1 MANTNSVLYQLI
13 EMRMGVKLTD
23 FVPMRRGEGA
33 SWETIA
39 RDVVAA
45 SGQVLTSETLRLW
58 FAESERQSA

>member
-13 EMRMGVKLTD
+13 EMRMGVKLVD
-23 FVPMRRGEGA
+23 YVGLRRGEGA

-58 FAESERQSA
+58 FVESERQSV